1 LIALSKGA
9 QVESSR
15 EVGRALVEVEIS
27 EWFDWA
33 RRELVAGGLD
43 LPSEEALVAFTG
55 HALRLRDRIKV
66 LYRHVP
72 LSLEKRLIQSA
83 IVYQSWGLNRK
94 MSAQAKWPGAN
105 RAQSLIAVDAIG
117 YISPVGPEWGCHL
130 IRGRD
135 GFQYIVTVPSGFPCE
150 KVLASQ
156 VICNS
161 LARSFGLAVPR
172 VAIISIDAGLRK
184 DAHDSRPG
192 RAHQT
197 RRGTELCAGFRYGD
211 STPSYAPTQ
220 DKRRMT
226 PRNIRQQLGSLV
238 FDIWTMSLLPR
249 QWLSG
254 FNEATGKVDSILVDN
269 NGGLA
274 GGDWIRFLA
283 SEIKS
288 LVAPQASAANVRRW
302 EQLDPWISRAIGL
315 DLNPLWEIAFQMPP
329 EWYGCDRQ
337 ILASVLG
344 KLATRGWEL
353 SRAAH
358 HFVEMGYF
366 PGLKMPPSRVGAKAG
381 DEARPLAKPA

>member
-1 LIALSKGA
+1 
-9 QVESSR
+9 VESSR

-184 DAHDSRPG
+184 DAHD
-192 RAHQT
+192 
-197 RRGTELCAGFRYGD
+197 
-211 STPSYAPTQ
+211 TPSYAPTQ